1 MGAIFCNPIFNF
13 ADALFR
19 NEHWQW
25 VDLDS
30 REFEIEFEVD
40 SSIDLN
46 STIFKRSV
54 LTLNLDGKVRNVE
67 PKETVPIIGC
77 QFNLRI

>member
-1 MGAIFCNPIFNF
+1 M
-13 ADALFR
+13 
-19 NEHWQW
+19 
-25 VDLDS
+25 DS
-30 REFEIEFEVD
+30 REFEIEFELD
-40 SSIDLN
+40 SSLDLN

>member
-1 MGAIFCNPIFNF
+1 
-13 ADALFR
+13 
-19 NEHWQW
+19 

-30 REFEIEFEVD
+30 REFEIEFELD
-40 SSIDLN
+40 SSLDLN

-67 PKETVPIIGC
+67 PKEIVPIIGC